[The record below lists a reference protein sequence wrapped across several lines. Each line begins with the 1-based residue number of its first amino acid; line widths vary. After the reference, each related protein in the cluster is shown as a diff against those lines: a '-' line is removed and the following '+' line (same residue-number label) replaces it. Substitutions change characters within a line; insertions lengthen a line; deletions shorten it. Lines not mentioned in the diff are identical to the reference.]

1 MSAARSA
8 LHAVSFAA
16 GLLAGMPPAV
26 AGGAHEHG
34 VARLEVS
41 IDEGGMQMTMDS
53 PLEVLVGF
61 ERAPKDGAQRE
72 ALARMVDRLKA
83 GDQLFAID
91 PAAACTLTA
100 SSVEHPFQPGKGGAK
115 DGHADAEASWSWRCE
130 KPAAIKRI
138 EVRLFEAF
146 GRLKTLRVQ
155 TATPKGQGSATLV
168 KSRRSISF

>member
-1 MSAARSA
+1 MSAARFVRLVLVA
-8 LHAVSFAA
+8 T
-16 GLLAGMPPAV
+16 GLLTAHSVVLSA
-26 AGGAHEHG
+26 GAHQHG

-41 IDEGGMQMTMDS
+41 IDEGGVQVTMES

-61 ERAPKDGAQRE
+61 ERAPKDNAQRE

-115 DGHADAEASWSWRCE
+115 GGHADAEATWSWRCE
-130 KPAAIKRI
+130 KPAGIKRI
-138 EVRLFEAF
+138 EVRLFEVF
-146 GRLKTLRVQ
+146 SRLMTLRVQ

-168 KSRRSISF
+168 KSRRFISF